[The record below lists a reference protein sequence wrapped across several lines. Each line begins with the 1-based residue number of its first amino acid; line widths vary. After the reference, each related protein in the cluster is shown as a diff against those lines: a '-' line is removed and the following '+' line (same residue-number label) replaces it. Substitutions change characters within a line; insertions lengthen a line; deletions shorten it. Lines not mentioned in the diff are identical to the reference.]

1 MLTPDYGRQS
11 FLVKGA
17 RRQKSK
23 YLGSLETFNLVRV
36 SYRRRERSSLYTLGE
51 VDVENHFGGIRRS
64 LDAFWAASQ
73 ATELIKLISH
83 EEQEGAALFELLSG
97 FLSLTDRKSGD
108 RAFLASLL
116 AAFRWRLTSLIG
128 LEPQLVECVRC
139 EKKLTRAEKYRFL
152 LIRGGVCCAECGG
165 SPEPADLAEEH
176 AGLVSYEA
184 LRFIY
189 RSIRRFPADPED
201 LPQLSGSLL
210 GEIEEL
216 ARRYLAYHLDEKP
229 REGKIL
235 PRTAPTGSLN
245 WKPGND
251 N

>member
-1 MLTPDYGRQS
+1 MDPVRQQAIVIGGVNYSDSSRVVWMLTPDYGRQS

-64 LDAFWAASQ
+64 LDAFWAAAQ
-73 ATELIKLISH
+73 GTELIKMISH

-116 AAFRWRLTSLIG
+116 AAFRWRLTS
-128 LEPQLVECVRC
+128 
-139 EKKLTRAEKYRFL
+139 
-152 LIRGGVCCAECGG
+152 
-165 SPEPADLAEEH
+165 
-176 AGLVSYEA
+176 
-184 LRFIY
+184 
-189 RSIRRFPADPED
+189 
-201 LPQLSGSLL
+201 
-210 GEIEEL
+210 
-216 ARRYLAYHLDEKP
+216 
-229 REGKIL
+229 
-235 PRTAPTGSLN
+235 
-245 WKPGND
+245 
-251 N
+251 